1 MKMHIEEE
9 SAFGC
14 CWQPSEKIY
23 QAKKVMCIIW
33 MHLAC
38 LIIITKCSSI
48 QAFQRQPNI
57 VNHNLNSKHY

>member
-23 QAKKVMCIIW
+23 QAQKVMCIIW
-33 MHLAC
+33 MHLTF
-38 LIIITKCSSI
+38 LIITPNVSVCALQFKNSTKTT
-48 QAFQRQPNI
+48 
-57 VNHNLNSKHY
+57 